1 MTKPPFNFMLNPYL
15 AYTIPQKNIMT
26 NDSIRE
32 KLIALYGAE
41 RGSAA
46 YQRLLALLHSFRAQ
60 HPEMMAQASD
70 PVERVSERDVMLI
83 TYGDSLIEPGTP
95 PLQTLYRF
103 LESRLSG
110 VISTVHILP
119 FFPYSSDDG
128 FSVIDYKTV
137 NPALG
142 TWEDVRRIG
151 EKFKLMFDAVI
162 NHISARSAWF
172 EAFKAGDPAYRDFF
186 ITVDPDADLTSVVR
200 PRSLPL
206 LTEVTTAGQTAHVW
220 TTFSADQIDLN
231 YASPDVLLRVIDI
244 LLFYVSQGMSFIR
257 LDAIAYL
264 WKEIGTSSI
273 HLWQTHTVVKLIRD
287 VLDRVAPHVAI
298 ITETNVPHAEN
309 VSYFGDGTDEAQLV
323 YQFSLPPLVLHA
335 FATEDATILSTW
347 AAGIERASDQAT
359 FFNFTAS
366 HDGIGVRPAEG
377 ILTGEQI
384 AALVERTRAH
394 GGEVSYKTN
403 SDGSESPYELNI
415 NYFDALSD
423 PAGDEPL
430 ALQVQRF
437 IASQAIQL
445 AFMGMPGIYIHS
457 LLGSRSWREGVESVG
472 HKRAINREKLRA
484 DVVAAMLDDPGT
496 LRGDVFRR
504 YRDLIIT
511 RIGERAF
518 HPNAPQTV
526 LALDPRV
533 FALLREAPDGSE
545 QILALHNVA
554 NQQVTIALGQVP
566 QLDAARYRDLVSGM
580 QTVADAVVKLAP
592 YQVMWLKAERA

>member
-1 MTKPPFNFMLNPYL
+1 
-15 AYTIPQKNIMT
+15 MT
-26 NDSIRE
+26 NDPICE
-32 KLIALYGAE
+32 KLVALYGAE
-41 RGSAA
+41 RGTAA
-46 YQRLLALLHSFRAQ
+46 YHRLLALLDAFRKQ
-60 HPEMMAQASD
+60 HPDMAAQAID
-70 PVERVSERDVMLI
+70 PAERVSERDVMLI
-83 TYGDSLIEPGTP
+83 TYGDSLLEPGVP
-95 PLQTLYRF
+95 PLQTLHHF
-103 LESRLSG
+103 LESHLSG
-110 VISTVHILP
+110 VISSVHILP

-142 TWEDVRRIG
+142 TWEDIRRIG

-172 EAFKAGDPAYRDFF
+172 EAFKAGDPTYRDFF
-186 ITVDPDADLTSVVR
+186 ITVDPDTDLTSVVR

-206 LTEVTTAGQTAHVW
+206 LSEVKTVDNTVHVW

-231 YASPDVLLRVIDI
+231 YASVDVLLRMIDI

-264 WKEIGTSSI
+264 WKEIGTSCI

-323 YQFSLPPLVLHA
+323 YQFSLPPLTLHA
-335 FATEDATILSTW
+335 FATQDATVLSTW
-347 AAGIERASDQAT
+347 AAGIEKTSDQTT

-377 ILTGEQI
+377 ILTAEQI
-384 AALVERTRAH
+384 VALVERTRAH

-403 SDGSESPYELNI
+403 TDGSESPYELNI

-423 PAGDEPL
+423 PNSDEPQ

-457 LLGSRSWREGVESVG
+457 LLGSRSWREGVELAG

-484 DVVAAMLDDPGT
+484 DEVAAMLSDPAT

-504 YRDLIIT
+504 YRDLIAA

-518 HPNAPQTV
+518 HPNAPQAV

-533 FALLREAPDGSE
+533 FALLRETPDGAE

-554 NQQVTIALGQVP
+554 NQQVKLALGQVT
-566 QLDAARYRDLVSGM
+566 QVDAAGYRDLVSGM
-580 QTVADAVVKLAP
+580 QVGADAVVQLEP
-592 YQVMWLKAERA
+592 YQVLWLKAEHT